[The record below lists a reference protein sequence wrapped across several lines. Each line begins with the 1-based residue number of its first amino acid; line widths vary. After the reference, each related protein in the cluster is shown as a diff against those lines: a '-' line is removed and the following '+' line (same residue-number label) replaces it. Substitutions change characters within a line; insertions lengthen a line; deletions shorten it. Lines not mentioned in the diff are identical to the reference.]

1 MDTDGKDRLEN
12 SPAEQ
17 EEPPPFMRSWN
28 RIYLAI
34 ALYTCALIV
43 VLYLITIVLNR

>member
-1 MDTDGKDRLEN
+1 METEANERPEHV
-12 SPAEQ
+12 SAEP
-17 EEPPPFMRSWN
+17 EEPPPFMRSWS

-43 VLYLITIVLNR
+43 VLYLITVALNH